1 MPQRVI
7 KKDGRKE
14 DFIQEKIVVSALK
27 TGASVDVARTI
38 ADKIKKETNKEISTS
53 EIRESVLHE
62 LHKNNPEW
70 SKSWISYDKGVKRL
84 YNHMY

>member
-1 MPQRVI
+1 MSQRVI

-38 ADKIKKETNKEISTS
+38 ADKIQKET
-53 EIRESVLHE
+53 
-62 LHKNNPEW
+62 
-70 SKSWISYDKGVKRL
+70 
-84 YNHMY
+84 